1 MKFVSTILAG
11 FAAIFMFV
19 SSSVYAGET
28 TPESLSG
35 TTRVTAED
43 LIDLVGKLD
52 NLVII
57 DARKSS
63 DRQKGYIEG
72 SIGLPNTET
81 SPEALAKHVSSK
93 STPVL
98 FYCNGVK
105 CGRSVKSAKIALADG
120 YTKIYWFRG
129 GWDEWTAKGMPV
141 TKD

>member
-1 MKFVSTILAG
+1 MKLVSRLLTGLVATL
-11 FAAIFMFV
+11 MFV
-19 SSSVYAGET
+19 SSAVYAGET
-28 TPESLSG
+28 TPESISG
-35 TTRVTAED
+35 TTKVTAEN
-43 LIDLVGKLD
+43 LIDLVGKFE

-57 DARKSS
+57 DARKSG

-81 SPEALAKHVSSK
+81 TPEKLSEHVATK

-105 CGRSVKSAKIALADG
+105 CGRSVKSAKIALAEG
-120 YTKIYWFRG
+120 YSEIYWFRG

-141 TKD
+141 MKD